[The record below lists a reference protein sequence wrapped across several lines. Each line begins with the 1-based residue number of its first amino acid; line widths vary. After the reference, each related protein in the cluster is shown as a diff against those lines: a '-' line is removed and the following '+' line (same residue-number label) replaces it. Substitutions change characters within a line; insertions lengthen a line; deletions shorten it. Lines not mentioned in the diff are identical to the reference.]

1 MKARQPD
8 QSGYAVNDGVRLFY
22 EVHGSG
28 DTTILLLPT
37 WSIVDKGVWKMQ
49 IHYLSRHY
57 RVITYDPRGNGRS
70 DRPLDPQA
78 HVEAVLTGDALAV
91 MDATETDA
99 AVVIAYCAST
109 ARGMMLARDHAERVH
124 GLVVIAPN
132 IPSVASIE
140 DRHEFGFDAELDTYE
155 GWAKEN
161 RHYWK
166 RDWAGYVDW
175 FMSNVASEPH
185 STKVFDDLV
194 GWGMQTDA
202 ATILC
207 TIDARDVGED
217 PYDVAT
223 AEAGFSAV
231 TRPTLAIVGD
241 QDRIVSPKVS
251 LRVAELTGGDMLTI
265 EGGGHAVQAR
275 HPVAVN
281 HAIRAFVDRVRPP
294 RRALTPFA
302 FARSRRRQALWVSSP
317 IGLGHVLRDIA
328 IARALRERVPDLHID
343 WLAQPPVTQMLEAV
357 GETVHHASAELASES
372 AHWESEASAHDLHA
386 FYALRR
392 MDEILLA
399 NYMLFD
405 DVTRETPYD
414 LWVGDESWEVDHYLH
429 ENPERKTAPYVFTTD
444 FVGFLPVDAEN
455 DPREA
460 DLCTDYN
467 AEMIEHRARYPRLRD
482 RSVFIGGFDE
492 LPDASLGD
500 GLPTVRGWTKDWFE
514 SVPYIVPYNT
524 LDYRDTAS
532 VRGRL
537 GHGVGYPLIVAAV
550 GGTAV
555 GAGLLDLIAEGFRYL
570 RKDVPEARMLM
581 VTGPRID
588 PRDLPDV
595 DGMTKLGFVPNLY
608 EHLAVCD
615 AAVVQGGLSTTME
628 LVAARRPFLYFPLQ
642 SHFEQRRFVT
652 HRLDSYRA
660 GIQMEYAQSSPLDVA
675 VALQRA
681 LSEPV
686 QYRSVAS
693 DGASKAA
700 ERIASLLVR

>member
-8 QSGYAVNDGVRLFY
+8 HSGYAVNDGVRLYY

-28 DTTILLLPT
+28 DTTLLLLPT
-37 WSIVDKGVWKMQ
+37 WSIVDKRVWKMQ
-49 IHYLSRHY
+49 IPYLSRHF
-57 RVITYDPRGNGRS
+57 RVVTYDPRGNGRS
-70 DRPLDPQA
+70 DRPQDP
-78 HVEAVLTGDALAV
+78 HSHTEDILTSDALAV
-91 MDATETDA
+91 MEATDTDA
-99 AVVIAYCAST
+99 AVVVAYCAST
-109 ARGMMLARDHAERVH
+109 ARGMLLARDHSARVH
-124 GLVVIAPN
+124 GLVIIAPN
-132 IPSVASIE
+132 IPAVATPDGRKELS
-140 DRHEFGFDAELDTYE
+140 FDDELDSDE
-155 GWAKEN
+155 GWAREN

-175 FMSNVASEPH
+175 FMANVASEPH
-185 STKVFDDLV
+185 STKLFDDLV

-202 ATILC
+202 TTVLC
-207 TIDARDVGED
+207 TIDARDVSED
-217 PYDVAT
+217 PYDVET
-223 AEAGFSAV
+223 AEAGFRAL
-231 TRPTLAIVGD
+231 TRPTLSIVGD
-241 QDRIVSPKVS
+241 QDRIVSPKVA
-251 LRVAELTGGDMLTI
+251 LRVAALTGGDLVTI

-275 HPVAVN
+275 HPVVVN
-281 HAIRAFVDRVRPP
+281 SAIRAFAERIRPP
-294 RRALTPFA
+294 KRALTSFA
-302 FARSRRRQALWVSSP
+302 FARTRRRQALWISSP

-328 IARALRERVPDLHID
+328 IARALRERVPDLQID

-357 GETVHHASAELASES
+357 GETIHPASAELSSES

-460 DLCTDYN
+460 ELCADYN

-492 LPDASLGD
+492 LPDASLGA
-500 GLPTVRGWTKDWFE
+500 GLPTVRGWTQDWFE
-514 SVPYIVPYNT
+514 SVPYVLPYNT
-524 LDYRDTAS
+524 LDYRDVAA
-532 VRGRL
+532 VRARL
-537 GHGVGYPLIVAAV
+537 GHGVGYPLVVAAV

-555 GAGLLDLIAEGFRYL
+555 GAGLLELIAEGFRYL

-628 LVAARRPFLYFPLQ
+628 LVAAGRPFVYFPLQ
-642 SHFEQRRFVT
+642 SHFEQRRFVA
-652 HRLDSYRA
+652 HRLDTYNA
-660 GIQMEYAQSSPLDVA
+660 GIRMEYAQSSPLDVG

-686 QYRSVAS
+686 AYRPVPS

>member
-8 QSGYAVNDGVRLFY
+8 HCGYAVNDGVRIYY

-37 WSIVDKGVWKMQ
+37 WSIVDSGVWKMQ
-49 IHYLSRHY
+49 VPYLSRHF
-57 RVITYDPRGNGRS
+57 RVVTYDPRGNGRS
-70 DRPLDPQA
+70 DRPTTVQA
-78 HVEAVLTGDALAV
+78 YTEDVLTADVLAVL
-91 MDATETDA
+91 DATETNA
-99 AVVIAYCAST
+99 AIAISYCAST
-109 ARGMMLARDHAERVH
+109 ARDLLLARDNPSRVH
-124 GLVVIAPN
+124 GLVILSPN
-132 IPSVASIE
+132 IPKMAE
-140 DRHEFGFDAELDTYE
+140 PGDRKQLSFDDPLESDE
-155 GWAKEN
+155 GWAREN

-166 RDWAGYVDW
+166 RDWVGYVDW
-175 FMSNVASEPH
+175 FMANVASEPH
-185 STKVFDDLV
+185 STKLVDDLV

-202 ATILC
+202 ETVLC
-207 TIDARDVGED
+207 TIDGEQSGDD
-217 PYDVAT
+217 PYDVET
-223 AEAGFSAV
+223 AERILRSLRCPIL
-231 TRPTLAIVGD
+231 TIVGTD
-241 QDRIVSPKVS
+241 DHIVSP
-251 LRVAELTGGDMLTI
+251 LNARRIAEITDAELLEI
-265 EGGGHAVQAR
+265 QGGGHALQAR
-275 HPVAVN
+275 HPVVVN
-281 HAIRAFVDRVRPP
+281 HAIRAFAERVRPSK
-294 RRALTPFA
+294 RRIAPFA
-302 FARSRRRQALWVSSP
+302 FARTRRRQALWVSSP
-317 IGLGHVLRDIA
+317 IGLGHVLRDVA
-328 IARALRERVPDLHID
+328 IARALRERVPDLHVD

-357 GETVHHASAELASES
+357 GETIHPASAELASES

-429 ENPERKTAPYVFTTD
+429 ENPERKTTPYVFTTD

-455 DPREA
+455 DAREA
-460 DLCTDYN
+460 ELCADYN

-482 RSVFIGGFDE
+482 GSIFIGGFDE
-492 LPDASLGD
+492 LPDASLGS
-500 GLPTVRGWTKDWFE
+500 GLPTVRDWTERWFD
-514 SVPYIVPYNT
+514 SVPYVVPFNT
-524 LDYRDTAS
+524 LDYRDVEA
-532 VRGRL
+532 VRARL
-537 GHGVGYPLIVAAV
+537 GHGMGHPLIVAAV

-555 GAGLLDLIAEGFRYL
+555 GLGLLELIAEGFRYL
-570 RKDVPEARMLM
+570 RKDVPDARMLM

-642 SHFEQRRFVT
+642 SHFEQRRFVS
-652 HRLDSYRA
+652 HRLDTYGA
-660 GIQMEYAQSSPLDVA
+660 GIRMEYAQSSPLDVA

-681 LSEPV
+681 LSQPV
-686 QYRSVAS
+686 SYRPVPS
-693 DGASKAA
+693 DGAAKAA
-700 ERIASLLVR
+700 ERIASLLVG

>member
-8 QSGYAVNDGVRLFY
+8 HTGYAVNDGVRIYY

-28 DTTILLLPT
+28 DTTVLLLPT

-49 IHYLSRHY
+49 IPYLARHF

-70 DRPLDPQA
+70 DRPQDPQA
-78 HVEAVLTGDALAV
+78 YTQVAMTGDALAV
-91 MDATETDA
+91 MDDADTDT
-99 AVVIAYCAST
+99 AVVVAYCAST
-109 ARGMMLARDHAERVH
+109 ARGMMLTRDHPERVH
-124 GLVVIAPN
+124 GLVTIAPN
-132 IPSVASIE
+132 VPAVGGNE
-140 DRHEFGFDAELDTYE
+140 DRGVYSFEDELDTDE
-155 GWAKEN
+155 GWAREN

-166 RDWAGYVDW
+166 RDWAGYLDW

-185 STKVFDDLV
+185 STKLYDDLV

-207 TIDARDVGED
+207 TLDAPEEGED
-217 PYDVAT
+217 PHDVEV
-223 AEAGFSAV
+223 AEAGFRAL
-231 TRPTLAIVGD
+231 TRPTLTMVGD
-241 QDRIVSPKVS
+241 QDQIVSPEIAI
-251 LRVAELTGGDMLTI
+251 RVAELTGGDLFLLKD
-265 EGGGHAVQAR
+265 GGHAIQAR
-275 HPVAVN
+275 HPVPVN
-281 HAIRAFVDRVRPP
+281 HAIRAFVDRIRPP
-294 RRALTPFA
+294 ARTVTPFA
-302 FARSRRRQALWVSSP
+302 FARTRRRHALWVSSP

-328 IARALRERVPDLHID
+328 IARELRERVPDLHID
-343 WLAQPPVTQMLEAV
+343 WLAQSPVTQMLEAV
-357 GETVHHASAELASES
+357 GETIHPASIELASES

-405 DVTRETPYD
+405 DITRETPYD

-444 FVGFLPVDAEN
+444 FVGFLPVNAEA

-460 DLCTDYN
+460 ELCADYN
-467 AEMIEHRARYPRLRD
+467 AEMIEHRARFPRLRD
-482 RSVFIGGFDE
+482 QSIFIGGFDE
-492 LPDASLGD
+492 LPDASMGA
-500 GLPTVRGWTKDWFE
+500 GLPTVRGWTEDWFE
-514 SVPYIVPYNT
+514 SVPYVLPSNA
-524 LDYRDTAS
+524 LDYRDVAA
-532 VRGRL
+532 VRARL

-555 GAGLLDLIAEGFRYL
+555 GAGLLELIAEGFRYL

-588 PRDLPDV
+588 PRDLPDI

-608 EHLAVCD
+608 EHLAACD

-628 LVAARRPFLYFPLQ
+628 LVAAGRPFLYFPLQ
-642 SHFEQRRFVT
+642 NHFEQRRFVA
-652 HRLDSYRA
+652 HRLDAYGA
-660 GIQMEYAQSSPLDVA
+660 GIRMEYAQSSPLDVA

-681 LSEPV
+681 LTQPV
-686 QYRSVAS
+686 NYRPVPS
-693 DGASKAA
+693 DGAAKAA
-700 ERIASLLVR
+700 DRIASLLTR

>member
-8 QSGYAVNDGVRLFY
+8 QCGYAVNDGVRLYY

-28 DTTILLLPT
+28 DTTMLLLPT

-49 IHYLSRHY
+49 IPYLSRHF
-57 RVITYDPRGNGRS
+57 RIVTYDPRGNGRS
-70 DRPLDPQA
+70 DRPQDPQSYT
-78 HVEAVLTGDALAV
+78 EAALTDDALAV
-91 MDATETDA
+91 LDATDTAA
-99 AVVIAYCAST
+99 AVVVAYCAST
-109 ARGMMLARDHAERVH
+109 ARGMLLTRDHPERVD
-124 GLVVIAPN
+124 GLVMIAPN
-132 IPSVASIE
+132 IPAIA
-140 DRHEFGFDAELDTYE
+140 RPAARREFSFDEELDTDE
-155 GWAKEN
+155 GWAREN

-185 STKVFDDLV
+185 STKVYDDLV

-202 ATILC
+202 TTVLC
-207 TIDARDVGED
+207 TIDSIDEGED
-217 PYDVAT
+217 PYDVET
-223 AEAGFSAV
+223 AEAGFRAL
-231 TRPTLAIVGD
+231 TRPTLTMVGD
-241 QDRIVSPKVS
+241 QDRIVAPQVS
-251 LRVAELTGGDMLTI
+251 MRVAELTAGDLFLL
-265 EGGGHAVQAR
+265 EDGGHAIQAR
-275 HPVAVN
+275 HPVPVN
-281 HAIRAFVDRVRPP
+281 HAIRAFAERVRPP
-294 RRALTPFA
+294 ARTLTPFV
-302 FARSRRRQALWVSSP
+302 FARTRRRQALWVSSP
-317 IGLGHVLRDIA
+317 IGLGHVLRDLA

-357 GETVHHASAELASES
+357 GETIHPASAELASES

-460 DLCTDYN
+460 ELCADYN

-482 RSVFIGGFDE
+482 QSIFIGGFDE
-492 LPDASLGD
+492 LPEASMGA
-500 GLPTVRGWTKDWFE
+500 GLPTVRGWTEDWFE
-514 SVPYIVPYNT
+514 SVPYVVPYNT
-524 LDYRDTAS
+524 LDYRDVAQ
-532 VRGRL
+532 VRARL

-555 GAGLLDLIAEGFRYL
+555 GAGLLELIAEGFRYL
-570 RKDVPEARMLM
+570 RKDVPDARMLM

-628 LVAARRPFLYFPLQ
+628 LVAAGRPFLYFPLQ
-642 SHFEQRRFVT
+642 SHFEQRRFVA
-652 HRLDSYRA
+652 HRLDVYGA
-660 GIQMEYAQSSPLDVA
+660 GIRMEYAQSSPLAVG

-681 LSEPV
+681 LTQPV
-686 QYRSVAS
+686 SYRPVPS
-693 DGASKAA
+693 DGAAKAA
-700 ERIASLLVR
+700 ERIATLISR